1 MLILW
6 IRKKKNGKNDK
17 PGKSEKQVFLTHD
30 EDMKKFRAE
39 HPDINVVNADDI
51 LTENGNTLIPVHK
64 VKLTENIQN

>member
-17 PGKSEKQVFLTHD
+17 PDKSKQQVFLTHD

-39 HPDINVVNADDI
+39 HPDINVVDADDI

>member
-6 IRKKKNGKNDK
+6 IRKKKNGNNDK
-17 PGKSEKQVFLTHD
+17 PDKSKQQVFLTHD

-39 HPDINVVNADDI
+39 HPDINVVDADDI